1 MLLQIVTAMIY
12 FSTDQP
18 DSSSLTIY
26 RGMTWRQW
34 NLREGATRKGPAREA
49 EFYAGDRDIY
59 AGDTDVYTAKCA
71 QNALTLTAMNSATNH
86 YSWLSFTKDIQVA
99 TFYALAE
106 LDEDDPD
113 GGVVIE
119 SNLEVLRELRI
130 GYAQNDLRMPWEQ
143 EISVDLSEFPVFPE
157 SAVIH
162 VHRVARKEL
171 WRAASDLQQRWGS
184 DGEYSRFAFTF

>member
-1 MLLQIVTAMIY
+1 MIY
-12 FSTDQP
+12 FSADQP

-34 NLREGATRKGPAREA
+34 DLREGVTRKGLDREA
-49 EFYAGDRDIY
+49 QFYAGDTDIY
-59 AGDTDVYTAKCA
+59 AGDTDVYGAKCA
-71 QNALTLTAMNSATNH
+71 QNALTLTAMNSAANH

-119 SNLEVLRELRI
+119 TSLPALRELGI
-130 GYAQNDLRMPWEQ
+130 SYAQNDLRVLWEQ

-157 SAVIH
+157 SAVIR
-162 VHRVARKEL
+162 VHRVAYKEL

-184 DGEYSRFAFTF
+184 VGKYARFAFAF